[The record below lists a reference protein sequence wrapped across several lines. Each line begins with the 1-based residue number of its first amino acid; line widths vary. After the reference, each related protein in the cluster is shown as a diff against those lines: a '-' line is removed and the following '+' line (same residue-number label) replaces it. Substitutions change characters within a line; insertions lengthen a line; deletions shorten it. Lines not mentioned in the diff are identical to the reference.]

1 MMKFHHIGVF
11 VSDIVSGSK
20 AIKEMFPISTE
31 SETFEDF
38 GIGVY
43 VKFLVDTSGTRYE
56 IVSPLSQENPVSRLL
71 KSKKN
76 LLNHVAYEVDN
87 FYEAIDSMINKGS
100 LLVSPPSPAV
110 AFNGAN
116 VVFLYSPLGF
126 VVEFIEVA
134 N

>member
-1 MMKFHHIGVF
+1 MKFHHIGIF
-11 VSDIVSGSK
+11 VSDIYSGSEIMRK
-20 AIKEMFPISTE
+20 MFPIVSE

-43 VKFLVDTSGTRYE
+43 VKFLVDSHGIRYE
-56 IVSPLSQENPVSRLL
+56 IVAPLSNENPVSGLL

-76 LLNHVAYEVDN
+76 LLNHVAYEVGN
-87 FYEAIDSMINKGS
+87 FYEVIDSMTNMGA
-100 LLVSPPSPAV
+100 LQVSPVSPAV
-110 AFNGAN
+110 AFNGLN

-126 VVEFIEVA
+126 VVELIEVL